1 MSNEV
6 RKLPKIQKVDDTNNG
21 SDKKKKCPYCGFY
34 MSSTEKVCSTC
45 GQKYHSPVY
54 PVVVLIVLVLSIF
67 SISSCMKSCTSSSDT
82 TDANPK
88 IMELLQSTYYVTGVI
103 SDVKISYD
111 NSNGTDMY
119 SVYITAEGLSLG
131 LQEVRNGYQPKSNW
145 TTIVDNSKNLA
156 DDTYQQ
162 IKKFDSTAN
171 LTVSI
176 VNDLNPDNALIIVID
191 GVLFYDA
198 LNDE

>member
-21 SDKKKKCPYCGFY
+21 SDKKKK
-34 MSSTEKVCSTC
+34 
-45 GQKYHSPVY
+45 YHSTAYSV
-54 PVVVLIVLVLSIF
+54 IVLLVFVLSIF
-67 SISSCMKSCTSSSDT
+67 SITSCMKSCTSSSDT
-82 TDANPK
+82 TNTSENVLVTTSTITGIESGNPK

-131 LQEVRNGYQPKSNW
+131 LQEVRSGYQPESNW
-145 TTIVDNSKNLA
+145 ATIVDNNVRLA

-162 IKKFDSTAN
+162 IKAIDSTAN

-198 LNDE
+198 LNNE